1 MFSPAPRRTA
11 VRTPKQRAGDAA
23 EDAAAK
29 HLAAAGCRIV
39 ARNARYRDGEV
50 DLVARERDVLVFVEV
65 RMRVSLRF
73 GGAAVSVNTLKQKRI
88 ARAAL
93 HVRDVGTMQT
103 GVSDA
108 FRTITSISGRWL
120 SGSSSPSSAAVDPD
134 VGREVAGP
142 RAGSMSS
149 RSMAVA
155 QSSGYVMHFKCKWAA
170 KVNDAGDSNDADS

>member
-1 MFSPAPRRTA
+1 MSSPAPRRTA

-29 HLAAAGCRIV
+29 HLAAAGYRIV

-88 ARAAL
+88 ARAAQHWL
-93 HVRDVGTMQT
+93 LGEYGERWPACRFDVVTVDGSGTIEWIR
-103 GVSDA
+103 DA
-108 FRTITSISGRWL
+108 FQ
-120 SGSSSPSSAAVDPD
+120 
-134 VGREVAGP
+134 
-142 RAGSMSS
+142 M
-149 RSMAVA
+149 
-155 QSSGYVMHFKCKWAA
+155 
-170 KVNDAGDSNDADS
+170 

>member
-1 MFSPAPRRTA
+1 MPARLAPRA
-11 VRTPKQRAGDAA
+11 VTRTPKQRAGDAA

-88 ARAAL
+88 ARAAQHWL
-93 HVRDVGTMQT
+93 LGEYGERWPACRFDVVTFDGNGTIEWIR
-103 GVSDA
+103 DA
-108 FRTITSISGRWL
+108 FR
-120 SGSSSPSSAAVDPD
+120 
-134 VGREVAGP
+134 
-142 RAGSMSS
+142 M
-149 RSMAVA
+149 
-155 QSSGYVMHFKCKWAA
+155 
-170 KVNDAGDSNDADS
+170 

>member
-1 MFSPAPRRTA
+1 MSSPAPRRTA

-73 GGAAVSVNTLKQKRI
+73 GGAAVSVNSLKQKRI
-88 ARAAL
+88 ARAAQHWL
-93 HVRDVGTMQT
+93 LGEYGERWPACRFDVVTIDGSGTIEWIR
-103 GVSDA
+103 DA
-108 FRTITSISGRWL
+108 FR
-120 SGSSSPSSAAVDPD
+120 
-134 VGREVAGP
+134 
-142 RAGSMSS
+142 M
-149 RSMAVA
+149 
-155 QSSGYVMHFKCKWAA
+155 
-170 KVNDAGDSNDADS
+170 

>member
-65 RMRVSLRF
+65 RMRVSVRF
-73 GGAAVSVNTLKQKRI
+73 GGAAVSVNSLKQKRI
-88 ARAAL
+88 ARAAQHWL
-93 HVRDVGTMQT
+93 LGEYGERWPACRFDVVTVDGSGTIEWIR
-103 GVSDA
+103 DA
-108 FRTITSISGRWL
+108 FQ
-120 SGSSSPSSAAVDPD
+120 
-134 VGREVAGP
+134 
-142 RAGSMSS
+142 M
-149 RSMAVA
+149 
-155 QSSGYVMHFKCKWAA
+155 
-170 KVNDAGDSNDADS
+170 

>member
-1 MFSPAPRRTA
+1 MSSPAPRRTA

-88 ARAAL
+88 ARAAQHWL
-93 HVRDVGTMQT
+93 LAEYGERWPACRFDVVTIDGSGTIEWIR
-103 GVSDA
+103 DA
-108 FRTITSISGRWL
+108 FQ
-120 SGSSSPSSAAVDPD
+120 
-134 VGREVAGP
+134 
-142 RAGSMSS
+142 M
-149 RSMAVA
+149 
-155 QSSGYVMHFKCKWAA
+155 
-170 KVNDAGDSNDADS
+170 